1 MIKTLIKAGIEG
13 IYIKIIKTTDDKS
26 TANIMLKGITQG
38 FQILPFLFNIVLEV
52 LTRAIKQQD
61 DLILY
66 TENPNVSIKKLSGV
80 IDEYI
85 KLEGYKIN
93 IQKSV
98 GNNETT
104 NN

>member
-13 IYIKIIKTTDDKS
+13 IYIKIIQTTDDKS

-52 LTRAIKQQD
+52 LTTAIKQQD

-66 TENPNVSIKKLSGV
+66 TENPNVSIKKLPGV